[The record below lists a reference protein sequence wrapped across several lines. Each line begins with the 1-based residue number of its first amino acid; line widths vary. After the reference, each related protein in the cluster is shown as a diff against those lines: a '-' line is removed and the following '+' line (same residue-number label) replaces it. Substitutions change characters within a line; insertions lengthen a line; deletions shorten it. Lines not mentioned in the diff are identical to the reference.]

1 MTHIAG
7 LERDQLLLLPEAVDD
22 YVGSDNPVRFIDAFV
37 EGVDLTAAGFLRVE
51 AKAMGRPGYA
61 PGDLLKLYIYGYLNR
76 VRSSRRLETEC
87 HRNIEVLW
95 LLRTLKPDFKTIA
108 DFRRDNRAAF
118 RAVFRQFVLLCRRLD
133 LYGRELLAVDGTR
146 IKAVNNKDRNFT
158 RSSLREFIRRAD
170 EWLEDYLK
178 RLDEGDV
185 EDGATGGGART
196 KNLAEKIAALRE
208 KRGRYQAM
216 LAQLD
221 RTGEDQ
227 ISLTDPDSRAMAA
240 HTKVGVGYNIQ
251 VAVDAKNKLIVEQ
264 AVTNQVVDLGLLTQT
279 AEPAREVL
287 GVETIDVVAD
297 RGYFKIEDIEAC
309 EKTGCV
315 PHIPKPQRG
324 SSVREG
330 LFRKDEFRY
339 DAGLDAYVCPAG
351 KLLTPIR
358 RGRMRDLERTDYGN
372 PKACRACPLR
382 PRCTNDARSV
392 FRLENE
398 GVLDRMAERLK
409 ARPAILDRRREV
421 VEHPFGSIKQWM
433 YQGAFL
439 MRGLANVR
447 AEFSLTALAYN
458 LRRAL
463 NILGVEAMTAAVAA

>member
-37 EGVDLTAAGFLRVE
+37 EGLDLTAAGFLRVE

-118 RAVFRQFVLLCRRLD
+118 RAVFRQFVLLCRRLN

-170 EWLEDYLK
+170 ERLEDYLK
-178 RLDEGDV
+178 RLDVGDV

-196 KNLAEKIAALRE
+196 KNLAEKIAALNE

-240 HTKVGVGYNIQ
+240 HTKVGVGYNVQ

-264 AVTNQVVDLGLLTQT
+264 AVTNQVVDMGLLTET
-279 AEPAREVL
+279 SEPAREIL

-309 EKTGCV
+309 EQAGCV
-315 PHIPKPQRG
+315 PHVAKPQRG

-372 PKACRACPLR
+372 PKACRACQLR
-382 PRCTNDARSV
+382 PRCTNNARSV

-398 GVLDRMAERLK
+398 DVLDRMAERLK
-409 ARPAILDRRREV
+409 VRPAILDRRREV

>member
-37 EGVDLTAAGFLRVE
+37 DGLDLTAAGFLRVE

-146 IKAVNNKDRNFT
+146 IKAVNKDRNFT

-196 KNLAEKIAALRE
+196 KNLAEKIAALNE
-208 KRGRYQAM
+208 KRDRYQAM

-240 HTKVGVGYNIQ
+240 HTKVGVGYNVQ

-264 AVTNQVVDLGLLTQT
+264 AVTNQVVDMGLLTET
-279 AEPAREVL
+279 SEPAREIL

-309 EKTGCV
+309 EQAGCV
-315 PHIPKPQRG
+315 PHVAKPQRG